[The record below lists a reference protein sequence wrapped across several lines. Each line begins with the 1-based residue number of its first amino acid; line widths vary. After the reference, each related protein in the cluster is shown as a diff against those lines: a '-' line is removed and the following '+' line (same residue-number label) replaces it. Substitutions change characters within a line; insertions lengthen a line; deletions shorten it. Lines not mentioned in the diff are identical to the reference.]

1 MFSKACRYAIKACVF
16 IAMRSLEDQRVNL
29 KEIATNIDTPEAFT
43 AKILHQLAKKDI
55 LSSSKG
61 PNGGFTIVNSQIDK
75 IKISDIVFAIDGNS
89 LYTGCALGF
98 GTCDANQPCP
108 MHHNFV
114 GIRNDLKVM
123 LDQTTLKELAL
134 GLKDGQV
141 FLKR

>member
-1 MFSKACRYAIKACVF
+1 MFLKSCRYSIKACVF
-16 IAMRSLEDQRVNL
+16 IAMRALEDQRGNI
-29 KEIATNIDTPEAFT
+29 KEIATNSDTPEAFT
-43 AKILHQLAKKDI
+43 ANILHQLTKKDI

-89 LYTGCALGF
+89 LYIGCALGF

-114 GIRNDLKVM
+114 RIRNDLKVM

-134 GLKDGQV
+134 
-141 FLKR
+141 